1 MQAAP
6 NPRLASG
13 AIPSL
18 DGIRAIAVSL
28 VFAAHSGLE
37 KVIPGGLGVTI
48 FFVLSGYL
56 ITTLMRMEHGSS
68 GTVSFKA
75 FYLRRVLR
83 LMPPL
88 FVVVAIAAIL
98 ARLGVANG
106 EFTPAGLASVLL
118 YFGNY
123 FVIAND
129 FHGVPEGIGV
139 TWSLAVE
146 EHYYLF
152 YPPLALLLLR
162 LARVRVSVA
171 VLATMCVAVLA
182 WRCWLASH
190 GGSEAWITMATD
202 TRIDAILAGCILA
215 LIANPWLEPPR
226 HRNPVRDQAILGAC
240 IALLL
245 ATLAIR
251 DEFFRNTLRYTLQSL
266 AIAPLIWLAVAN
278 HDRRAFRW
286 LDSAPMAYIGKVSY
300 TIYLCHHLILCALQK
315 QLPDLGWLATAAI
328 GAVLTLAIAEPMR
341 RWVEEPCARLR
352 KRLHR
357 QERAPSVVLAEQA
370 S

>member
-1 MQAAP
+1 MEWPMPAAP
-6 NPRLASG
+6 RNSG

-37 KVIPGGLGVTI
+37 NVIPGGLGVTI

-56 ITTLMRMEHGSS
+56 ITTLMRIEHGAS

-88 FVVVAIAAIL
+88 VVVVAIAAVL
-98 ARLGVANG
+98 ARLGIANG

-162 LARVRVSVA
+162 FARVRVSVA
-171 VLATMCVAVLA
+171 LLVTMCVAVLA

-215 LIANPWLEPPR
+215 LVANPWLDPPR
-226 HRNPVRDQAILGAC
+226 RRNPVRAHAILAGCIRALVANPWLDPPRSRNPVRDQAILGGC
-240 IALLL
+240 IAVLL

-251 DEFFRNTLRYTLQSL
+251 NEFFRETFRYTLQSL

-278 HDRRAFRW
+278 HDRPTFRW
-286 LDSAPMAYIGKVSY
+286 LDSAPMAYVGKVSY

-315 QLPDLGWLATAAI
+315 QLPDLPW
-328 GAVLTLAIAEPMR
+328 LAIA
-341 RWVEEPCARLR
+341 
-352 KRLHR
+352 
-357 QERAPSVVLAEQA
+357 
-370 S
+370 

>member
-1 MQAAP
+1 
-6 NPRLASG
+6 
-13 AIPSL
+13 
-18 DGIRAIAVSL
+18 
-28 VFAAHSGLE
+28 
-37 KVIPGGLGVTI
+37 
-48 FFVLSGYL
+48 
-56 ITTLMRMEHGSS
+56 
-68 GTVSFKA
+68 
-75 FYLRRVLR
+75 
-83 LMPPL
+83 
-88 FVVVAIAAIL
+88 
-98 ARLGVANG
+98 G

-162 LARVRVSVA
+162 FARVRVSVA
-171 VLATMCVAVLA
+171 LLVTMCVAVLA

-215 LIANPWLEPPR
+215 LVANPWLDPPR
-226 HRNPVRDQAILGAC
+226 SRNPVRDQAILGGC
-240 IALLL
+240 IAVLL

-251 DEFFRNTLRYTLQSL
+251 NEFFRETFRYTLQSL

-278 HDRRAFRW
+278 HDRPTFRW
-286 LDSAPMAYIGKVSY
+286 LDSAPMAYVGKVSY

-315 QLPDLGWLATAAI
+315 QLPDLPWLAIAAL
-328 GAVLTLAIAEPMR
+328 GALLTLAVAEPMR
-341 RWVEEPCARLR
+341 RLVEEPCARLR
-352 KRLHR
+352 KRL
-357 QERAPSVVLAEQA
+357 
-370 S
+370 